1 MVSRDF
7 VIMFIVSLFSRAP
20 VTDTHAS
27 LKTTIDMDSLQ
38 RPKKKKKRASSFNLP
53 SRQKIKG
60 QKYKKKVLKDYS
72 VK

>member
-20 VTDTHAS
+20 VADTHAS

-38 RPKKKKKRASSFNLP
+38 RPKKKKASSFNLP